1 MKTRRFKREGYK
13 NKLLLCLCIVAILIL
28 QGCTYADTLLNKFTH
43 GDMAGVTTNCNVF
56 SVDGTLGSHNFIC
69 ENSTNTYVYHNN
81 AICDYDSME
90 ELVQVE
96 DLEFMACN
104 NDVLYYATA
113 NQGGELYSYSFS
125 ENKNTFVTDE
135 YRITGM
141 KAHDNDV
148 FVSGRINDGNNGRKE
163 DYQYDLIYYHGSEEG
178 INVSEWAA
186 THTEVNTTE
195 DYGIF
200 EFEGYDIAADHWLG
214 EENPQLVFVEHADG
228 FQYSC
233 YGYNTY
239 AEIQEKYLRLS
250 FDVTCR
256 YLGIEEEIPE
266 IVETDYDYAEAG
278 LSASQIGF
286 YNNHAY
292 MIAQYGKGTP
302 GYQENPT
309 KDFKVLDAFYE
320 FFPETGECKMLYKV
334 QEGEQIAGFC
344 YEKNCLY
351 LLRNDGVYRYDWE
364 TENEECIFENL
375 NYECLSFEYFH
386 DKLFIFSSPYS
397 VHSQVELLSVVE

>member
-1 MKTRRFKREGYK
+1 M
-13 NKLLLCLCIVAILIL
+13 
-28 QGCTYADTLLNKFTH
+28 
-43 GDMAGVTTNCNVF
+43 
-56 SVDGTLGSHNFIC
+56 
-69 ENSTNTYVYHNN
+69 
-81 AICDYDSME
+81 
-90 ELVQVE
+90 
-96 DLEFMACN
+96 
-104 NDVLYYATA
+104 
-113 NQGGELYSYSFS
+113 
-125 ENKNTFVTDE
+125 
-135 YRITGM
+135 
-141 KAHDNDV
+141 
-148 FVSGRINDGNNGRKE
+148 
-163 DYQYDLIYYHGSEEG
+163 
-178 INVSEWAA
+178 
-186 THTEVNTTE
+186 
-195 DYGIF
+195 
-200 EFEGYDIAADHWLG
+200 
-214 EENPQLVFVEHADG
+214 EHADG

-239 AEIQEKYLRLS
+239 AKIQEKYLRLS

-364 TENEECIFENL
+364 TENEECIFETL

-397 VHSQVELLSVVE
+397 VYSQVELLSVVE

>member
-186 THTEVNTTE
+186 THAEVNTTE

-239 AEIQEKYLRLS
+239 AKIQEKYLRLS

-351 LLRNDGVYRYDWE
+351 LLRNDGVYRYDRE

-397 VHSQVELLSVVE
+397 VYSQVELLSVVE

>member
-1 MKTRRFKREGYK
+1 MKTRRFKREGHK

-186 THTEVNTTE
+186 THAEVNTTE

-239 AEIQEKYLRLS
+239 AKIQEKYLRLS

-351 LLRNDGVYRYDWE
+351 LLRNDGVYRYDRE

-397 VHSQVELLSVVE
+397 VYSQVELLSVVE

>member
-1 MKTRRFKREGYK
+1 MKIRFLEWKAFK
-13 NKLLLCLCIVAILIL
+13 NMMFLGLCITIMLAL
-28 QGCTYADTLLNKFTH
+28 QGCTYVDTLLNKFTH
-43 GDMAGVTTNCNVF
+43 GDMAAVTTSCNVF
-56 SVDGTLGSHNFIC
+56 SVDGTLGPYKFIC
-69 ENSTNTYVYHNN
+69 KNSTNIYVYNNN
-81 AICDYDSME
+81 AICDYDTME
-90 ELVQVE
+90 ELIQVH

-104 NDVLYYATA
+104 DDVLYYSTA

-125 ENKNTFVTDE
+125 ENKNALVTDE

-141 KAHDNDV
+141 KAHDDDI
-148 FVSGRINDGNNGRKE
+148 FVSGRINDGNNGSKK
-163 DYQYDLIYYHGSEEG
+163 DYQYDLIYYHKGEEG
-178 INVSEWAA
+178 INVSEWAV
-186 THTEVNTTE
+186 TQTEMNATE

-200 EFEGYDIAADHWLG
+200 QFGEYNIVTDRCLG

-239 AEIQEKYLRLS
+239 AKIQDEYLRLS
-250 FDVTCR
+250 FDVKCR
-256 YLGIEEEIPE
+256 YLGVEEEISE

-286 YNNHAY
+286 YNEGAY
-292 MIAQYGKGTP
+292 MIVQYGKGAP

-320 FFPETGECKMLYKV
+320 FSPETGECKMLYKI
-334 QEGEQIAGFC
+334 QQGEQIAGFC
-344 YEKNCLY
+344 CEKSCLY
-351 LLRNDGVYRYDWE
+351 LLRNDGVYQYDWE
-364 TENEECIFENL
+364 TENEEYIFENM
-375 NYECLSFEYFH
+375 NYECLSFEYFD

-397 VHSQVELLSVVE
+397 VDSEVELLSVKE